1 MTLIKYILRNES
13 IDIKFLL
20 KALINNTHIILI
32 IILLTFIPATYLVYE
47 KATRL
52 LNINISY
59 STNNS
64 INILNDEFRDALEH
78 GDLLRQFLKRYTDEM
93 YKSLRKELRSGK
105 TQNEYKFIS
114 TDHNTEISM
123 IKISLNLSKTFY
135 KDPKH
140 REKMSQKILSN
151 INQILSNQS
160 KNYLSAK
167 DIDFKLLQKSITI
180 ENIDLIDF
188 DKKKMYLNLYSIF
201 IASFLFAIIYV
212 LFTKKK

>member
-64 INILNDEFRDALEH
+64 INILND
-78 GDLLRQFLKRYTDEM
+78 
-93 YKSLRKELRSGK
+93 
-105 TQNEYKFIS
+105 
-114 TDHNTEISM
+114 
-123 IKISLNLSKTFY
+123 
-135 KDPKH
+135 
-140 REKMSQKILSN
+140 
-151 INQILSNQS
+151 
-160 KNYLSAK
+160 
-167 DIDFKLLQKSITI
+167 
-180 ENIDLIDF
+180 
-188 DKKKMYLNLYSIF
+188 
-201 IASFLFAIIYV
+201 
-212 LFTKKK
+212 